1 MQRDHFL
8 PLKVIRGH
16 IDAMDRGLEPPAIG
30 DVTPKPP
37 RGLLSTDAID
47 ESARAKAVRL
57 THDELLAN
65 VEGADALVKDLIAFG
80 LIAPDDQGHY
90 NGRDLSIV
98 ETARALAG
106 FGLEPRHL
114 KTVKSSA
121 GREIDLFAPIITA
134 ARSGRNGASKAEI
147 QESAL
152 QISNAI
158 LRLHE
163 LVLRQL
169 LDEQI

>member
-1 MQRDHFL
+1 
-8 PLKVIRGH
+8 
-16 IDAMDRGLEPPAIG
+16 
-30 DVTPKPP
+30 
-37 RGLLSTDAID
+37 
-47 ESARAKAVRL
+47 
-57 THDELLAN
+57 
-65 VEGADALVKDLIAFG
+65 
-80 LIAPDDQGHY
+80 
-90 NGRDLSIV
+90 
-98 ETARALAG
+98 LAG

-134 ARSGRNGASKAEI
+134 ARSGRNGASKAEV
-147 QESAL
+147 QEAAL

>member
-1 MQRDHFL
+1 M
-8 PLKVIRGH
+8 
-16 IDAMDRGLEPPAIG
+16 
-30 DVTPKPP
+30 
-37 RGLLSTDAID
+37 
-47 ESARAKAVRL
+47 
-57 THDELLAN
+57 
-65 VEGADALVKDLIAFG
+65 
-80 LIAPDDQGHY
+80 
-90 NGRDLSIV
+90 
-98 ETARALAG
+98 
-106 FGLEPRHL
+106 EPRHL